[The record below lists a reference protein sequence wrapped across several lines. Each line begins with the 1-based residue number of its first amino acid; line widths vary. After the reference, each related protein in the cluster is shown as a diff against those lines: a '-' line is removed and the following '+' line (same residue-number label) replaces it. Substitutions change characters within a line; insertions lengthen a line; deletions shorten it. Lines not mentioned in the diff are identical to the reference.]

1 MMMLQGWPSSFV
13 LKISE
18 NLKADLAGN
27 MLLSTVWLSVIS
39 ALMLS
44 LPRCA
49 VDGDNGK
56 VGNADCMEA
65 LALFGVEGL

>member
-1 MMMLQGWPSSFV
+1 MMMLQGLPSSFV
-13 LKISE
+13 LEISE
-18 NLKADLAGN
+18 SLKADLAGN
-27 MLLSTVWLSVIS
+27 MFSSTVCLSVIS

-44 LPRCA
+44 LPWSA
-49 VDGDNGK
+49 VDGDNEK